1 MRKTNY
7 NRMKLLEDNIIRLR
21 PLEPED
27 LELLYKW
34 ENDASLW
41 TLGGTVS
48 PYSYYILKE
57 YISASYK
64 DIYEQGQL
72 RLMITLQGSNTCVG
86 MIDLYDFNP
95 HNSRA
100 GIGILI
106 DTDHQ
111 KKGYA
116 RNAVKLMT
124 DYAFL
129 FLKLHQLYAH
139 IPVANTPS
147 INLFTH
153 CGFKE
158 SGILYDWN
166 SVIDG
171 FSDISV
177 MQLIKS

>member
-1 MRKTNY
+1 
-7 NRMKLLEDNIIRLR
+7 MKLLENNRIRLR

-57 YISASYK
+57 YISESYK
-64 DIYEQGQL
+64 DIYEQKQQ
-72 RLMITLQGSNTCVG
+72 RLMITLKESEETVG
-86 MIDLYDFNP
+86 MIDLYDFDP

-100 GIGILI
+100 GVGILI
-106 DTDHQ
+106 DTGFQ
-111 KKGYA
+111 GKGYA
-116 RNAVKLMT
+116 GGAVKLIT

-139 IPVANTPS
+139 IPIENIPS
-147 INLFTH
+147 IKLFTT

-158 SGILYDWN
+158 SGILHDWN
-166 SVIDG
+166 SVADG
-171 FSDISV
+171 YCDVSV
-177 MQLIKS
+177 MQLMSR

>member
-1 MRKTNY
+1 
-7 NRMKLLEDNIIRLR
+7 MKLLEDNQIRLR

-64 DIYEQGQL
+64 DIYELGQL
-72 RLMITLQGSNTCVG
+72 RLMITLKDSGESVG
-86 MIDLYDFNP
+86 MVDLYDFNP

-100 GIGILI
+100 GVGILI
-106 DTDHQ
+106 DTNFQ
-111 KKGYA
+111 RKGYA
-116 RNAVKLMT
+116 KNAIQLII

-139 IPVANTPS
+139 ISVVNIPS
-147 INLFTH
+147 IKLFTA
-153 CGFKE
+153 CNFKE
-158 SGILYDWN
+158 SGILRDWN
-166 SVIDG
+166 SVTDG
-171 FSDISV
+171 FCDVSV
-177 MQLIKS
+177 MQLIKR

>member
-1 MRKTNY
+1 MN
-7 NRMKLLEDNIIRLR
+7 LLEDNIICLR

-57 YISASYK
+57 YISASHK
-64 DIYEQGQL
+64 DIYEQRQQ
-72 RLMITLQGSNTCVG
+72 RLMITLKDCGTTVG
-86 MIDLYDFNP
+86 MIDLYDFDP

-100 GIGILI
+100 GVGILI
-106 DTDHQ
+106 DTNFQ
-111 KKGYA
+111 GKGYA
-116 RNAVKLMT
+116 GNAVKLII

-139 IPVANTPS
+139 IPVGNIPS
-147 INLFTH
+147 IKLFTA

-158 SGILYDWN
+158 SGILQDWN
-166 SVIDG
+166 SVAEG
-171 FSDISV
+171 FCPVSV
-177 MQLIKS
+177 MQLINN

>member
-1 MRKTNY
+1 
-7 NRMKLLEDNIIRLR
+7 MKLLEDNTICLR

-48 PYSYYILKE
+48 PYSYYVLKE
-57 YISASYK
+57 YISESYK
-64 DIYEQGQL
+64 NIYEQGQQ
-72 RLMITLQGSNTCVG
+72 RLMITLKTSGECVG

-100 GIGILI
+100 GVGILI
-106 DTDHQ
+106 DTDFRG
-111 KKGYA
+111 KGYA
-116 RNAVKLMT
+116 GNALKLIK

-139 IPVANTPS
+139 IPVKNIPS
-147 INLFTH
+147 IKLFTS

-158 SGILYDWN
+158 SGILHDWN
-166 SVIDG
+166 SVTDG
-171 FSDISV
+171 FCDVSV
-177 MQLIKS
+177 MQLIKC

>member
-1 MRKTNY
+1 
-7 NRMKLLEDNIIRLR
+7 MKLLEDDIIRLR

-57 YISASYK
+57 YISESHK
-64 DIYEQGQL
+64 NIYEQKQQ
-72 RLMITLQGSNTCVG
+72 RLMICLKDSGQSVG
-86 MIDLYDFNP
+86 MIDLYDFDP

-100 GIGILI
+100 GVGILI
-106 DTDHQ
+106 DTDFQ
-111 KKGYA
+111 GKGYA
-116 RNAVKLMT
+116 GYAVKLII

-139 IPVANTPS
+139 IPIGNTPS
-147 INLFTH
+147 RKLFSS
-153 CGFKE
+153 CGFKD
-158 SGILYDWN
+158 SGILRDWN
-166 SVIDG
+166 SVSEG
-171 FSDISV
+171 FSDVCI
-177 MQLIKS
+177 MQLINA